1 MDLVFPSIENKQA
14 VLEYIQEH
22 TDHGETKIHGSNGL
36 DHAESY
42 DKWLEKVI
50 WNQAESSPDWVPNS
64 TYFAVVDGRLVGMTN
79 IRHHLNEFLLN
90 TWGHIGYGV
99 RPSERRKGYATQI
112 LSLALIE
119 CRAFA
124 IDKALV
130 SCDKDNIASAKTILK
145 NGGVLEKEINQAD
158 GSILQ
163 QYWIPVVSGPAVA

>member
-1 MDLVFPSIENKQA
+1 MELVFPSIEYKQA
-14 VLEYIQEH
+14 VLEYVQEH
-22 TDHGETKIHGSNGL
+22 TDHGETKIQGSSGL

-42 DKWLEKVI
+42 EEWLEKVI
-50 WNQAESSPDWVPNS
+50 WNQTESSPDWVPNS
-64 TYFAVVDGRLVGMTN
+64 TYFGVVDRKIVGMTN

-99 RPSERRKGYATQI
+99 RPSERRKGYATQM

-119 CRAFA
+119 CRTFG

-145 NGGVLEKEINQAD
+145 NGGVLGKEIVQED
-158 GSILQ
+158 GSIVQ
-163 QYWIPVVSGPAVA
+163 QYWIPVISSVAH